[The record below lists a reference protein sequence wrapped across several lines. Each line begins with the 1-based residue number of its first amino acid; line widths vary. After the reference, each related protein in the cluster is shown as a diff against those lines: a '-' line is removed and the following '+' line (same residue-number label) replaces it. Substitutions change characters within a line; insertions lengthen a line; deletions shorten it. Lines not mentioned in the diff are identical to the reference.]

1 MASSC
6 CACNTSFHSRICDMA
21 CTTAFSHV
29 ARAMAL
35 RMFSRIARLPAI
47 RTGLPLPIGLVLG
60 QELIHPP
67 RMASRIRISTLSFG
81 HFARLETRLHPP
93 TEEHALCHALTTAS
107 IATEAPSPS
116 DSATYD
122 AGKIQVL
129 EGLEPVRKRPG
140 MYIGSTGPRGLHHL
154 VYEVLDNAI
163 DEVQAGYAT
172 NVDVVLYADGS
183 VGITDNGR
191 GVNGSSYGRC
201 PNNEHPV
208 TGKSALETVL
218 TVLHAG
224 GKFGGESSGYTVS
237 GGLHGVGVSVVN
249 ALSERLEVT
258 VWRDGQEYKQTFQRG
273 KPVANLFS
281 CKIPNGDSS
290 RTGTYVRFLPDSQI
304 FTSTT
309 SFDYN
314 TIGGRLREVAFLN
327 PEVTITLKQEDEDP
341 EKVRFSEYHFAGGLV
356 EYVVWLNQDKVR
368 LHEPISIR
376 SEKDGITVDVA
387 LQWCSDAYSETLLGY
402 ANSVRTS
409 DGGTH
414 LDGLKAAV
422 TRTLNNLGRKT
433 KALKEK
439 DENLSGEHAR
449 EGLTCIV
456 SVLVP
461 NPEFEGQTK
470 TRLGNPEVRKIVEQA
485 VQELVTEYL
494 ECHPETLDAILEKA
508 IQAYKA
514 AMAAKTA
521 RELIRRKNLLKTSR
535 LPGKLADCTCS
546 DPRFSE
552 IFIVEGESAGGS
564 AKQGRDRL
572 YQAILPLKG
581 KILNVERK
589 DDAAIYKNEEIQKLI
604 LALGLGVKGEDF
616 NKDALRYHKIIILT
630 DADVDGAH
638 IRTLLLTFF
647 FRYQRSLFEDGFIY
661 VGVPPLYKVERGK
674 QIHYCFNDD
683 DLKKLLRT
691 FPSNASYN
699 LQRFK
704 GLGEMMPLQLWET
717 TLNPAQRMLKLLTLE
732 DAAEA
737 SLMFSLLMGD
747 KVEPRKE
754 LIRSSAPRV
763 KLEQLDV

>member
-1 MASSC
+1 
-6 CACNTSFHSRICDMA
+6 
-21 CTTAFSHV
+21 
-29 ARAMAL
+29 
-35 RMFSRIARLPAI
+35 
-47 RTGLPLPIGLVLG
+47 
-60 QELIHPP
+60 
-67 RMASRIRISTLSFG
+67 
-81 HFARLETRLHPP
+81 
-93 TEEHALCHALTTAS
+93 
-107 IATEAPSPS
+107 
-116 DSATYD
+116 
-122 AGKIQVL
+122 
-129 EGLEPVRKRPG
+129 
-140 MYIGSTGPRGLHHL
+140 
-154 VYEVLDNAI
+154 
-163 DEVQAGYAT
+163 
-172 NVDVVLYADGS
+172 
-183 VGITDNGR
+183 
-191 GVNGSSYGRC
+191 
-201 PNNEHPV
+201 
-208 TGKSALETVL
+208 
-218 TVLHAG
+218 
-224 GKFGGESSGYTVS
+224 
-237 GGLHGVGVSVVN
+237 
-249 ALSERLEVT
+249 
-258 VWRDGQEYKQTFQRG
+258 
-273 KPVANLFS
+273 
-281 CKIPNGDSS
+281 
-290 RTGTYVRFLPDSQI
+290 
-304 FTSTT
+304 
-309 SFDYN
+309 
-314 TIGGRLREVAFLN
+314 
-327 PEVTITLKQEDEDP
+327 
-341 EKVRFSEYHFAGGLV
+341 
-356 EYVVWLNQDKVR
+356 
-368 LHEPISIR
+368 
-376 SEKDGITVDVA
+376 
-387 LQWCSDAYSETLLGY
+387 
-402 ANSVRTS
+402 
-409 DGGTH
+409 
-414 LDGLKAAV
+414 
-422 TRTLNNLGRKT
+422 
-433 KALKEK
+433 
-439 DENLSGEHAR
+439 
-449 EGLTCIV
+449 
-456 SVLVP
+456 
-461 NPEFEGQTK
+461 
-470 TRLGNPEVRKIVEQA
+470 
-485 VQELVTEYL
+485 
-494 ECHPETLDAILEKA
+494 
-508 IQAYKA
+508 
-514 AMAAKTA
+514 MAAKTA